1 MLGGFDRP
9 VVALGAVQLAEE
21 EVELFR
27 PLGKPAEEV
36 LRRIEP
42 VVYEHLAAVS
52 TGVGARQKN
61 RIGVEWGTGL
71 EAVVECLAE
80 RQRRGAALAREVRV
94 QQRGVGGAMA
104 RERRA
109 GAKL

>member
-1 MLGGFDRP
+1 HPAQPHLYPPSLHDALPIYRPREARPPTAREHQPVAGMLGGFDRP

-42 VVYEHLAAVS
+42 VVYEHLDRKSTRLNSSHEWISYAV
-52 TGVGARQKN
+52 
-61 RIGVEWGTGL
+61 
-71 EAVVECLAE
+71 
-80 RQRRGAALAREVRV
+80 
-94 QQRGVGGAMA
+94 
-104 RERRA
+104 
-109 GAKL
+109 